1 MASMNAN
8 QQGLSQTEQTEQ
20 VVRIFTDGAGARPDG
35 KGSGFGYLRPDTG
48 EKQAIREDGLTN
60 NQAEYKGI
68 ILALETLPA
77 GSIVQI
83 CTDSELICAQLNGL
97 YHVRDPK
104 LALLCTTVQDVI
116 RRKGLRAKFAWVPRE
131 ENLAGKLF

>member
-1 MASMNAN
+1 MNTK
-8 QQGLSQTEQTEQ
+8 QQDLFQVGEAEE

-60 NQAEYKGI
+60 NQAEYRGI
-68 ILALETLPA
+68 ILALESLP
-77 GSIVQI
+77 GGTVVEI
-83 CTDSELICAQLNGL
+83 CTDSEVICAQLNGK
-97 YHVRDPK
+97 YKVRDPK
-104 LALLCTTVQDVI
+104 LTVLHSSVHDVI
-116 RRKGLRAKFAWVPRE
+116 HRKRLQVSFKWVSRA